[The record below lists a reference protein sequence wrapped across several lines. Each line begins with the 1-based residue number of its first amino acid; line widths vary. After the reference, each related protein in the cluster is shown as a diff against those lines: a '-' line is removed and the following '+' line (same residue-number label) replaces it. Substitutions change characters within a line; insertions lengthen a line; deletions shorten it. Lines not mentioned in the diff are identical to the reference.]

1 MQPLSVANK
10 LLPGI
15 LFILLAAFAPP
26 LPGQAVTIE
35 EIYSDDD
42 GEGFKD
48 GTDLTQAEKD
58 FLATLG
64 NDAETL
70 GEARKNAFEHAT
82 SILES
87 RLTNTNTIRIGV
99 DFVIFS
105 GQEDPNDPDK
115 CGTLTLGTYTIAT
128 AGPGGYGYPDGRFVE
143 GDAGNPGLGTAYPY
157 ALIEALSG
165 QQFNGQDADMAI
177 SFSKCIPFY
186 YGFTGSVPANEID
199 FIQIARHEA
208 MHGLGFLERVEDD
221 GSFPLSVINI
231 TETQN
236 GVIIDQRQATIRS
249 RTIYDEQMYSE
260 TDDDL
265 FIDLTNSERAAA
277 ITSGTG
283 LLWEGTDDGRNP
295 CSYGQRMAELK
306 TSSAKSQDGKP
317 RLHAPSSYKS
327 GGSVSHLHED
337 AADLME
343 PLYPSPRNMDLTLG
357 ILKDMGWGVSAD
369 GFPSDC
375 EPSGITVTPEAGL
388 VTTEAGGEARF
399 EVKLDS
405 KPAENVTVSITSDD
419 ESEGVPDPNPLELT
433 FTPSTWN
440 TPQEV
445 AIAGVDDGSQDGPQD
460 YSVELKTDS
469 DDRFYA
475 VIRPKLVFLRN
486 EDDDLVPE
494 LFIDYADAEERD
506 GVLDFPIDLS
516 DTTAGTVRVQYAITG
531 GTAQEGTDYAAAPQN
546 ATVTLAPG
554 EKETTISV
562 PLIYDNLD
570 EDPDVE
576 TLTVTLSNPQGA
588 TLAQNGSTATGTI
601 RDSDQATL
609 RIDNTS
615 AGEGDGSMNFAVRL
629 SPRSVRTVTT
639 QYVITGNT
647 AQADSD
653 YEAASATGTIT
664 FAPEQAQNTIGVSLV
679 DDGDQETNEIFTVML
694 FNPQNAVLAQN
705 GDTATG
711 TIRDNDQP
719 PPPPPP
725 PPLVDNQVTDDTQS
739 PQVQEPAENP
749 QKPSGGP
756 PTTSRPP
763 SGGGGCAIA
772 SGGEAGHG
780 ANAPLNLLL
789 AAFAVFS
796 ALRLKNRVTAQ

>member
-1 MQPLSVANK
+1 MEFADPPSQSRMIYPAVLRN
-10 LLPGI
+10 GI
-15 LFILLAAFAPP
+15 ERNVGPSGKNFFDCLGLKFVTVLHVSCPP
-26 LPGQAVTIE
+26 FFNYQKFKFLIIE
-35 EIYSDDD
+35 NS
-42 GEGFKD
+42 K
-48 GTDLTQAEKD
+48 
-58 FLATLG
+58 
-64 NDAETL
+64 
-70 GEARKNAFEHAT
+70 
-82 SILES
+82 
-87 RLTNTNTIRIGV
+87 
-99 DFVIFS
+99 
-105 GQEDPNDPDK
+105 
-115 CGTLTLGTYTIAT
+115 IAT
-128 AGPGGYGYPDGRFVE
+128 TC
-143 GDAGNPGLGTAYPY
+143 LT
-157 ALIEALSG
+157 
-165 QQFNGQDADMAI
+165 
-177 SFSKCIPFY
+177 
-186 YGFTGSVPANEID
+186 
-199 FIQIARHEA
+199 
-208 MHGLGFLERVEDD
+208 
-221 GSFPLSVINI
+221 
-231 TETQN
+231 
-236 GVIIDQRQATIRS
+236 S
-249 RTIYDEQMYSE
+249 R
-260 TDDDL
+260 
-265 FIDLTNSERAAA
+265 
-277 ITSGTG
+277 
-283 LLWEGTDDGRNP
+283 
-295 CSYGQRMAELK
+295 
-306 TSSAKSQDGKP
+306 
-317 RLHAPSSYKS
+317 
-327 GGSVSHLHED
+327 
-337 AADLME
+337 
-343 PLYPSPRNMDLTLG
+343 
-357 ILKDMGWGVSAD
+357 
-369 GFPSDC
+369 
-375 EPSGITVTPEAGL
+375 
-388 VTTEAGGEARF
+388 AGGEARF

-445 AIAGVDDGSQDGPQD
+445 AIVGVDDGSQDGPQD
-460 YSVELKTDS
+460 YSVEIKADS
-469 DDRFYA
+469 GDRFYA
-475 VIRPKLVFLRN
+475 VIRPKLVSLRN

-506 GVLDFPIDLS
+506 GVLDFPVDLS

-531 GTAQEGTDYAAAPQN
+531 GTAQEGTDYAAAPPN

-576 TLTVTLSNPQGA
+576 TLTVTLSSPQGA
-588 TLAQNGSTATGTI
+588 TLAQNGSAATGTI

-694 FNPQNAVLAQN
+694 FNPQNAVVAPN

-749 QKPSGGP
+749 QQPSGGP
-756 PTTSRPP
+756 PTTPRPP
-763 SGGGGCAIA
+763 SAGAESGGGDARSPRGEKRAMAQTRRLTCCWQHSRCSRRCA
-772 SGGEAGHG
+772 
-780 ANAPLNLLL
+780 
-789 AAFAVFS
+789 
-796 ALRLKNRVTAQ
+796 

>member
-1 MQPLSVANK
+1 MQPLSVAK
-10 LLPGI
+10 ILPGI
-15 LFILLAAFAPP
+15 LFLLLAAFAPP
-26 LPGQAVTIE
+26 PPCVAVTIE
-35 EIYSDDD
+35 EIYDDD
-42 GEGFKD
+42 AGEGFLD

-58 FLATLG
+58 FLATRG
-64 NDAETL
+64 NNAETR

-87 RLTNTNTIRIGV
+87 RLTNTNTIRISAK
-99 DFVIFS
+99 FVIFD
-105 GQEDPNDPDK
+105 GQEDSNDPDR
-115 CGTLTLGTYTIAT
+115 CGTLTSRTYTIAT
-128 AGPGGYGYPDGRFVE
+128 TGPRGYGYPNGRFDE
-143 GDAGNPGLGTAYPY
+143 GDANNPGLGTAYPY
-157 ALIEALSG
+157 ALIEAILG
-165 QQFNGQDADMAI
+165 KEFNGQEADIAVR
-177 SFSKCIPFY
+177 FSKCIPFY
-186 YGFTGSVPANEID
+186 YGFTESVPANQID
-199 FIQIARHEA
+199 FIQISLHEIT
-208 MHGLGFLERVEDD
+208 HGLGFLERVKENGD
-221 GSFPLSVINI
+221 FPVRTISI
-231 TETQN
+231 TGTQN
-236 GVIIDQRQATIRS
+236 GIPFTRSSSIKS
-249 RTIYDEQMYSE
+249 RTIYDEQLYSE

-277 ITSGTG
+277 IISEDG
-283 LLWEGTDDGRNP
+283 LLWEGLDGGRNP

-317 RLHAPSSYKS
+317 RLHAPSPYDS
-327 GGSVSHLHED
+327 GGSVSHLHEN
-337 AADLME
+337 AGDLME
-343 PLYPSPRNMDLTLG
+343 ALYPTPRNMDLTLG
-357 ILKDMGWGVSAD
+357 MLKDMGWGVSAN

-399 EVKLDS
+399 EVRLDS
-405 KPAENVTVSITSDD
+405 KPAENVTVSITSDN

-440 TPQEV
+440 TLQEV
-445 AIAGVDDGSQDGPQD
+445 AIVGVDDGLQDGPQD
-460 YSVELKTDS
+460 YSVEIKADS

-475 VIRPKLVFLRN
+475 VVRPKLVSLRN
-486 EDDDLVPE
+486 EDDDSLPQ
-494 LFIDYADAEERD
+494 LFIIDYADAEEKD
-506 GVLDFPIDLS
+506 GVLDFVVDLS
-516 DTTAGTVRVQYAITG
+516 DTTAATVTVQYAITG
-531 GTAQEGTDYAAAPQN
+531 VTAQEGTDYAAAPPN
-546 ATVTLAPG
+546 AAVTLAPG
-554 EKETTISV
+554 EKDTTISV

-570 EDPDVE
+570 EYPDVE

-588 TLAQNGSTATGTI
+588 TLTQNGSAATGTI

-615 AGEGDGSMNFAVRL
+615 ARENAGSMNFTVRL

-647 AQADSD
+647 AQEGSD

-679 DDGDQETNEIFTVML
+679 DDGDEETNEIFTVML

-725 PPLVDNQVTDDTQS
+725 PNNQVTDNTQLPS
-739 PQVQEPAENP
+739 GTPPAQEPAENP
-749 QKPSGGP
+749 QKPQE
-756 PTTSRPP
+756 RPP
-763 SGGGGCAIA
+763 ATPQSGGGGCAIA
-772 SGGEAGHG
+772 SGEG
-780 ANAPLNLLL
+780 ADHTVSTLLNLLPAVF
-789 AAFAVFS
+789 AAFS
-796 ALRLKNRVTAQ
+796 LLSLKNRVTAG